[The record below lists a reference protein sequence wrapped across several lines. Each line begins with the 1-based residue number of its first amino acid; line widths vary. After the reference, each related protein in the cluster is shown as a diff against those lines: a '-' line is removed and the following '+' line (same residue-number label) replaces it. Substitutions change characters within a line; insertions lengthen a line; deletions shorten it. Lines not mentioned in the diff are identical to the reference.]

1 MPTAH
6 RVIVDAD
13 SCPVKHEIIAAGQ
26 ANSVPVVLVASF
38 DHVLKEAGDH
48 VSIVQVDRS
57 DQSADLYIANH
68 IKRGDILVSGDFGL
82 AAMALGKGA
91 YAMSVRGQQYTNEN
105 IDYLLDR
112 RHAQMKMRRSGKH
125 SKGPK
130 PFTDED
136 RKNFLQSL
144 TRLLQIL
151 QENSKPSANSNTCI

>member
-1 MPTAH
+1 MPTTH
-6 RVIVDAD
+6 RIVVDAD
-13 SCPVKHEIIAAGQ
+13 SCPVKNEVILAGQ
-26 ANSVPVVLVASF
+26 ANSVPVMLVASY
-38 DHVLKEAGDH
+38 DHVLKEAGNH
-48 VSIVQVDRS
+48 VSIVQVDRA

-68 IKRGDILVSGDFGL
+68 IKKGDILISGDFGL

-91 YAMSVRGQQYTNEN
+91 YALSVRGQLYTNEN

-130 PFTDED
+130 PFTEED

-144 TRLLQIL
+144 TRLLQTL
-151 QENSKPSANSNTCI
+151 QENSII